1 MDREFLSSPGYCAW
15 KTKIDRRV
23 LPWTAGLSE
32 PSARKDRQT
41 GSMNRR
47 NYTIVFL
54 AAAVW
59 PRAVFAQARLPP
71 VIGFLSTGDET
82 NLEGFAAEF
91 REGLKDQGYLP
102 DINVFIKTHYV
113 GGDYAQLDT
122 WAAEFVKGHV
132 AVIAATGG
140 APSAQ
145 AATKAT
151 GSIPIVFVVG
161 SDPVKL
167 GLVESI
173 PHPGGNAT
181 GVALDTTELAVKRLG
196 LLLDCVPKGSTFG
209 ILVNPNSITT
219 NIETDDV
226 KLALSEIA
234 KTRKID
240 KPLVVLEAKT
250 EDEID
255 PAFARA
261 MQQHVQGLLVSA
273 DPLFTT
279 RRKKLTESATRYLL
293 PTLYPVREYVVKA
306 GGLISYGPDL
316 KWAYHAIGVYA
327 ARILKGEKPADLPV
341 QMPDKFEL
349 VINLTTA
356 KKLGLE
362 IPSAIL
368 AGANQVI
375 E

>member
-1 MDREFLSSPGYCAW
+1 MLLA
-15 KTKIDRRV
+15 
-23 LPWTAGLSE
+23 AGL
-32 PSARKDRQT
+32 R
-41 GSMNRR
+41 
-47 NYTIVFL
+47 
-54 AAAVW
+54 
-59 PRAVFAQARLPP
+59 PRAIFAEAGLPP

-91 REGLKDQGYLP
+91 REGLKDQGYVP
-102 DINVFIKTHYV
+102 DISVFIRTHYV
-113 GGDYAQLDT
+113 GGDYAELDR
-122 WAAEFVKGHV
+122 WADELVKGHV

-140 APSAQ
+140 APSAK
-145 AATKAT
+145 AAIKAT
-151 GSIPIVFVVG
+151 RSIPIVFVVG

-173 PHPGGNAT
+173 AHPGGNAT
-181 GVALDTTELAVKRLG
+181 GVALDTTELAAKRLG
-196 LLLDCVPKGSTFG
+196 LLLDCVPQGSNFG

-219 NIETDDV
+219 NIEIGDV
-226 KLALSEIA
+226 KLALSQIA
-234 KTRKID
+234 KIRKID
-240 KPLVVLEAKT
+240 GPLVVLEAKT

-255 PAFARA
+255 LAFKNAA
-261 MQQHVQGLLVSA
+261 QQHVQGLLVSA
-273 DPLFTT
+273 DPLFTA
-279 RRKKLTESATRYLL
+279 RRKKLTESAVRYSL

-306 GGLISYGPDL
+306 GGLISYGPDI

-327 ARILKGEKPADLPV
+327 ARILSGEKAADLPV

-362 IPSAIL
+362 IPSAVRAI
-368 AGANQVI
+368 ANQVI